1 MTQRDI
7 DKAVVTVGWLI
18 ASIIVAI
25 FVLSN
30 MGCTAIKESIDK
42 QLEPVPELGHHT
54 TPTSLPTATPRPKVA
69 LAWDG
74 KHPDAAKWTDYCIDT
89 VGKMPMVDIV
99 PTDFKKFPAGKIERS
114 VFWCQLLSK
123 MAQYES
129 NYKPETI
136 YKECSKDKAKYK
148 DAKWF
153 ESEKAYCIGGSKLDG
168 GVAISR
174 GLFQIS
180 IQSANSYGANLTDPK
195 KLHGPLT
202 NIWAAILILN
212 RWVVKDKV
220 VAIDKLGCARYW
232 SVCRPHSDSKPK
244 IMNYMKE
251 LYG

>member
-1 MTQRDI
+1 MTERDI
-7 DKAVVTVGWLI
+7 QKAAVVTAWLI
-18 ASIIVAI
+18 ASVIVAI
-25 FVLSN
+25 FFLT
-30 MGCTAIKESIDK
+30 GCTAVKETIDK
-42 QLEPVPELGHHT
+42 NLEPVPELSHHT
-54 TPTSLPTATPRPKVA
+54 VPTTLPTATPFTQVA

-74 KHPDAAKWTDYCIDT
+74 KATDAAKWSKYCVET
-89 VGKMPMVDIV
+89 VSAMPMVDIV
-99 PTDFKKFPAGKIERS
+99 PTDFKAKFPAGKLDRAI
-114 VFWCQLLSK
+114 FWCHLLSK

-136 YKECSKDKAKYK
+136 YKECSKDSKKYK

-212 RWVVKDKV
+212 RWVVNDKV
-220 VAIDKLGCARYW
+220 VAVDKLGCARYW
-232 SVCRPHSDSKPK
+232 SVCRPTSDSKPK

-251 LYG
+251 RYG